1 MSTSTPRSRRLA
13 TQSCTASRTAA
24 GSSPA
29 GMAIRSASPATEPV
43 VTAARHTMAADASS
57 MSHFPAMV
65 SSTAVPSN
73 VMA

>member
-1 MSTSTPRSRRLA
+1 
-13 TQSCTASRTAA
+13 
-24 GSSPA
+24 
-29 GMAIRSASPATEPV
+29 MAIRSASPATEPV